1 MGPQKQQNKAPQRLG
16 LLLDGFLILFSCRVR
31 LPHEAIK
38 SKLASK
44 QIVDVIEEDLCY
56 FQNLTALDLADNK
69 VRMEQLRNLKYLQ
82 ELNLQFN
89 QISQIPPLGEK
100 DFSGL
105 ENLNLSYNKLNFESI
120 RSLYSCKNLKQ
131 LDLAANNL
139 EQLPDDMFH
148 FENLEDL
155 NLSSNFFSSVP
166 SVGSPVIVFK
176 TIGSLRRLKRLNL
189 SRNKFFKFHSEML
202 DQRND
207 FQQL

>member
-1 MGPQKQQNKAPQRLG
+1 MG

-56 FQNLTALDLADNK
+56 FQNLTTLDLADNK

-82 ELNLQFN
+82 DLNLQFN
-89 QISQIPPLGEK
+89 SIFSIPALSDK
-100 DFSGL
+100 DFNSL
-105 ENLNLSYNKLNFESI
+105 EVLNLSYNKLNYESI
-120 RSLYSCKNLKQ
+120 RNLYICKSLRI

-148 FENLEDL
+148 F
-155 NLSSNFFSSVP
+155 
-166 SVGSPVIVFK
+166 
-176 TIGSLRRLKRLNL
+176 
-189 SRNKFFKFHSEML
+189 
-202 DQRND
+202 
-207 FQQL
+207 